1 MCGSER
7 TSTSI
12 GVHAAIEVNQPQES
26 RVMLNRKNLIG
37 VALSLALGLAAVS
50 ASADVMVGGSA
61 LFPQKNIT
69 SCRVA

>member
-1 MCGSER
+1 
-7 TSTSI
+7 
-12 GVHAAIEVNQPQES
+12 
-26 RVMLNRKNLIG
+26 MLNRKNLIG